1 MFFRKCDDRSDQI
14 QFWFNFLWFN
24 PMMMMIIHE
33 NFMVFKI
40 DFLLFAFLFF
50 GFFVF
55 RIFLI
60 NHYDQQQGDFVSDSD
75 SDHHNLVFFSFK
87 EWS

>member
-1 MFFRKCDDRSDQI
+1 
-14 QFWFNFLWFN
+14 
-24 PMMMMIIHE
+24 MMMMIIHE

-40 DFLLFAFLFF
+40 DFLLFVF
-50 GFFVF
+50 GFV
-55 RIFLI
+55 FLI

-75 SDHHNLVFFSFK
+75 SDHHNLVFFSLK